1 VGKKK
6 IVNKSTCVFI
16 EKGSV
21 IERMPAL
28 VVKKYLAIS
37 TSININNVKISIGYN
52 LNNLLNLNFNKSIK
66 VLILEE

>member
-1 VGKKK
+1 MWTKVLAL
-6 IVNKSTCVFI
+6 FI
-16 EKGSV
+16 EKGPV
-21 IERMPAL
+21 LERMPAL

>member
-1 VGKKK
+1 MGKKK

>member
-1 VGKKK
+1 MWTKVLAL
-6 IVNKSTCVFI
+6 FI

-21 IERMPAL
+21 LERMPAL

-37 TSININNVKISIGYN
+37 TSINTNNVKICKGYN